1 MSASAAATDTALMS
15 ARGGDSGTPA
25 TASRAGD
32 DELLLRRLS
41 AEELHSALA
50 LEQASYP
57 EDEAASEEA
66 LRYRQAN
73 APEHF
78 RGAFRQSAAGDRPTL
93 VGFVVGTRCIE
104 DGLSEESMST
114 HVASPEAK
122 TLCVH
127 SVVVNAEHRRRGI
140 GRWMLRAYIEAEV
153 ASTNASRVYLMCK
166 QHLVKFYEVRAVAAG
181 TRVSTA
187 LIRYPALVLQE
198 CGFSYV
204 RLSPVVHGADP
215 WHEMA
220 LSLEERRRAAPVAV
234 AD

>member
-1 MSASAAATDTALMS
+1 MPASAAATDA
-15 ARGGDSGTPA
+15 GGAEAAEDAGGAEA
-25 TASRAGD
+25 TEDAGAAAVVRAD
-32 DELLLRRLS
+32 DELQLRRLS

-78 RGAFRQSAAGDRPTL
+78 RGAFCQSAAGDRPTL

-166 QHLVKFYEVRAVAAG
+166 QHLIKFYEVRAVAAG
-181 TRVSTA
+181 PTPVHVAPPETA
-187 LIRYPALVLQE
+187 R
-198 CGFSYV
+198 
-204 RLSPVVHGADP
+204 
-215 WHEMA
+215 
-220 LSLEERRRAAPVAV
+220 
-234 AD
+234 